1 MIHVGGIIIT
11 LDDLAQL
18 FDLADASK
26 DGKVLFEEFIC
37 LFLKGIKGRSSFQ
50 FEAQELLGKLWV
62 KNRVAYEKM
71 CISLSPGAIILAK
84 IPYFFP
90 HLFLISSSFFSAKQ
104 SKIFISSSFSDICLF
119 LLPPSGGALLA
130 KIFTLVFSFQ
140 NFNFST
146 ASKSKITLV
155 RLYFFVLEYPENKFR
170 FLQVTL
176 TLQSQ

>member
-71 CISLSPGAIILAK
+71 CISLSPGVIILAK
-84 IPYFFP
+84 IHYFFP
-90 HLFLISSSFFSAKQ
+90 TFSLFLPRFLVLNNRKS
-104 SKIFISSSFSDICLF
+104 LF
-119 LLPPSGGALLA
+119 LSRFRIFAYFLHPGGGGAIG
-130 KIFTLVFSFQ
+130 KNI
-140 NFNFST
+140 
-146 ASKSKITLV
+146 
-155 RLYFFVLEYPENKFR
+155 YPWWWFPPPEVNR
-170 FLQVTL
+170 GR
-176 TLQSQ
+176 S